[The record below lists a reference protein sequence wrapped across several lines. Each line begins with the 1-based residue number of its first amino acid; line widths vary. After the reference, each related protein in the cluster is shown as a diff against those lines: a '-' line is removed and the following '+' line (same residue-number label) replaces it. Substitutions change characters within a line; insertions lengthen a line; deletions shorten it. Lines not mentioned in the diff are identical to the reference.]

1 MTSWGYARVSTAD
14 QNTVDQCRRLKDAG
28 IDRVFTDVASGSH
41 SSRPGLSELMD
52 VAAEG
57 DSVTVCRLDRLGRDM
72 LHTLSLIEE
81 LKSRGVSF
89 RSLDDGIDANS
100 PTGQLMIGLM
110 ASLAQYEREL
120 IRERTTAG
128 LRTARAL
135 GRVGGRPPA
144 LNAENMER
152 LRAMDRAGL
161 KADEIARAMGVS
173 RSTAYNYLKAM
184 RAQAEVENPA

>member
-1 MTSWGYARVSTAD
+1 
-14 QNTVDQCRRLKDAG
+14 
-28 IDRVFTDVASGSH
+28 
-41 SSRPGLSELMD
+41 
-52 VAAEG
+52 
-57 DSVTVCRLDRLGRDM
+57 
-72 LHTLSLIEE
+72 
-81 LKSRGVSF
+81 
-89 RSLDDGIDANS
+89 
-100 PTGQLMIGLM
+100 M

-173 RSTAYNYLKAM
+173 RSTAYNYLKTM
-184 RAQAEVENPA
+184 RAQAEVEKPA